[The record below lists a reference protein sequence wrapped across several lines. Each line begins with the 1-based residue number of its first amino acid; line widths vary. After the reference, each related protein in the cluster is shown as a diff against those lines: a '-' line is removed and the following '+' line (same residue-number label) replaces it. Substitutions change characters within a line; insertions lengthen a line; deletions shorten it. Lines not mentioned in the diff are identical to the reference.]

1 MPKLVDHE
9 VRRREV
15 ADAVVRLIR
24 RDGVE
29 AVTIRR
35 VAAESGW
42 APGVLAHYFADKD
55 ALLLAAFRRVAD
67 AVVDRT
73 VRQRVGGP
81 PLSLLRW
88 FCRNTLP
95 LDQTRRAELQVWF
108 AFLGHALA
116 RPALAAAQ
124 REVYRQWR
132 QALAGIL
139 QAAADRGELAAGL
152 DPEAEAAALAGF
164 IDGLALQA
172 VFDPAA
178 FPPARQAALL
188 DARLATVRRDR
199 TGAHATR

>member
-1 MPKLVDHE
+1 VPKLVDHE
-9 VRRREV
+9 VRRRQV
-15 ADAVVRLIR
+15 VDAVLRLIR

-29 AVTIRR
+29 AVTIRH

-42 APGVLAHYFADKD
+42 APGVLAHYFRDKD

-67 AVVDRT
+67 GVTDRT
-73 VRQRVGGP
+73 IRQRVAGP

-88 FCRNTLP
+88 FCRNILP
-95 LDQTRRAELQVWF
+95 LDRERRAEVQVWY

-132 QALAGIL
+132 QALADIL
-139 QAAADRGELAAGL
+139 RAAGERGELAPGVEPA
-152 DPEAEAAALAGF
+152 AEAASLVAF

-172 VFDPAA
+172 LFEPEA
-178 FPPARQAALL
+178 FPPDRQAALL
-188 DARLATVRRDR
+188 DARLGAVRRGGPAAA
-199 TGAHATR
+199 TG